1 MNQAQSQ
8 TAKPLLANTSSG
20 SVVGHLLRTAR
31 ATWDRQRQRR
41 ALLDL
46 EAHTLRDIGMTRE
59 EALNEAR
66 KPFWK

>member
-8 TAKPLLANTSSG
+8 TANRLLTTTSSG

-46 EAHTLRDIGMTRE
+46 DAHALQDIGITRE
-59 EALNEAR
+59 EALSEAL

>member
-8 TAKPLLANTSSG
+8 TAKPLLANTPSG
-20 SVVGHLLRTAR
+20 SVVGHLLKTAW

-46 EAHTLRDIGMTRE
+46 DAHTLRDIGITRE
-59 EALNEAR
+59 EAVKEGL

>member
-8 TAKPLLANTSSG
+8 TAKPLLANTSS
-20 SVVGHLLRTAR
+20 SVVGQLLRTAW

-46 EAHTLRDIGMTRE
+46 DAHTLRDIGLTRE
-59 EALNEAR
+59 EALNEGL

>member
-1 MNQAQSQ
+1 MYQAQSQ
-8 TAKPLLANTSSG
+8 PFLANTSSG
-20 SVVGHLLRTAR
+20 SMVRHLLRTAW

-46 EAHTLRDIGMTRE
+46 DAHALRDIGITRE
-59 EALNEAR
+59 EALNEGL

>member
-8 TAKPLLANTSSG
+8 TLLANTSSG
-20 SVVGHLLRTAR
+20 SVVGHLLRTAW

-46 EAHTLRDIGMTRE
+46 DAHALRDIGITRE
-59 EALNEAR
+59 EALNEGL
-66 KPFWK
+66 KPFWR